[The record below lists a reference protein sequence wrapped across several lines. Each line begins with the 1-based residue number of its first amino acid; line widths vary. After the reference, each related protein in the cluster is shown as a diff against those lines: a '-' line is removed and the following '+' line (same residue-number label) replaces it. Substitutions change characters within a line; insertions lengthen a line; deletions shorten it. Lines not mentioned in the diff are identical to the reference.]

1 MHKEFKATYL
11 YIIKAVMLFAAMI
24 TAFLAFNFGMM
35 LLNVILP
42 GWLIYVVNIVFAL
55 FTLVFLFM
63 LITSKKPGFVFND
76 NGFKYKRKKVEYAS
90 IKKFIK
96 AKGGSEP
103 EIIFHDDN
111 SLVLELSW
119 FLKKDREEI
128 ENIIASNIK

>member
-42 GWLIYVVNIVFAL
+42 VWLIYIVNIIFAL
-55 FTLVFLFM
+55 FTLVFSFM
-63 LITSKKPGFVFND
+63 LITSKKPGFIFND
-76 NGFKYKRKKVEYAS
+76 HGFKYKRKTVEYDS
-90 IKKFIK
+90 IKELIK

-103 EIIFHDDN
+103 EIIFHNDE

-128 ENIIASNIK
+128 EHIIASNIK